1 MSVLLLVLIELS
13 ASSLDSADGVLSG
26 IISFHCIISSDYNIT
41 TSNTMIFPST
51 EIKEPTS
58 TEIKEP
64 NLDVMKMKSD
74 KRYYHISV

>member
-13 ASSLDSADGVLSG
+13 ASSLDSADGVLSD

-41 TSNTMIFPST
+41 TSDTMIFLST